1 MKQLTIVSD
10 DRVGLLADI
19 SFILGK
25 SRINIDS
32 ISAGVAGGKAFI
44 NLSINDA
51 SRAAALLK
59 TNHYEV
65 IESDMLV
72 VKLPDTPGEL
82 AKVSKML
89 TDAGVSIQ
97 SVVILAKGKDMVF
110 DGIKVDKVET
120 ARKVLKDYIDFEK

>member
-1 MKQLTIVSD
+1 MKQLTIVTD

-19 SFILGK
+19 SYILGR

-51 SRAAALLK
+51 SRATALLK
-59 TNHYEV
+59 TNKYEV
-65 IESDMLV
+65 VESDMLV

-82 AKVSKML
+82 AAVSKKL
-89 TDAGVSIQ
+89 TDANISIQ
-97 SVVILAKGKDMVF
+97 SVAVLAKGENVVF
-110 DGIKVDKVET
+110 DGIKVDKIES
-120 ARKVLKDYIDFEK
+120 ARKLLKEYIDFEK

>member
-1 MKQLTIVSD
+1 MKQLTIVSE
-10 DRVGLLADI
+10 DRVGLLADV
-19 SFILGK
+19 SYILGQ

-51 SRAAALLK
+51 SRASALLK

-72 VKLPDTPGEL
+72 VKLPDSPGEL

-89 TDAGVSIQ
+89 TDADISIQ
-97 SVVILAKGKDMVF
+97 SVAILAKGKDVVF
-110 DGIKVDKVET
+110 DGIKVDKIEA
-120 ARKVLKDYIDFEK
+120 ARKALKNYIDFEK